1 MLLGEENNLKVYYGG
16 SLKETPAFQ
25 LFSKIYNKSID
36 DGHSNRDAFNLLMDR
51 INQVKVVYCCE
62 GEKVIA
68 GIAFEY
74 RQLFREGWICFTF
87 TDEAYRGRSIN
98 KLLRKYLEN
107 LLRKMGAKNVCSY
120 IHKDNIS
127 SLNSSRKAGSTV
139 EYYKTSKK
147 LI

>member
-1 MLLGEENNLKVYYGG
+1 MLLGEESNLKIYYG
-16 SLKETPAFQ
+16 SSIKETPSFE
-25 LFSKIYNKSID
+25 LFSQTYSKSID
-36 DGHSNRDAFNLLMDR
+36 DGHSSREAFNILLDR
-51 INQVKVVYCCE
+51 IHHVRVVYCCD

-74 RQLFREGWICFTF
+74 RQLFNEGWISFTF
-87 TDEAYRGRSIN
+87 TDELHRGKSIN

-107 LLRKMGAKNVCSY
+107 LLKKMGAKSIGSY